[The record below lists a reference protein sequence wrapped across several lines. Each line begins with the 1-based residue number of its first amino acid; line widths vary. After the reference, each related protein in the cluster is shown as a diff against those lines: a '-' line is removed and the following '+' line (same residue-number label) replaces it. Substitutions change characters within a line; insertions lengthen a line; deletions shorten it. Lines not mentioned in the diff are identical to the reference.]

1 MTRVSVYV
9 LCNGEGPFSGWC
21 IIIGSG
27 GEEVFDFGDKLAGT
41 KLRDMERRLR
51 ALTEEAGEAR
61 CEFRVGGVAIVGVVD
76 TILFLAIT
84 VRVVNW
90 YNLEQRG
97 LFARCG
103 RVSRNLLLTGQLYYL
118 YVCFFL

>member
-1 MTRVSVYV
+1 MYV

-61 CEFRVGGVAIVGVVD
+61 CEFRVEVAMVGVVAAENSRLEESVKSPSSGVANSASV
-76 TILFLAIT
+76 INALSLLF
-84 VRVVNW
+84 
-90 YNLEQRG
+90 
-97 LFARCG
+97 
-103 RVSRNLLLTGQLYYL
+103 TGTM
-118 YVCFFL
+118 V

>member
-61 CEFRVGGVAIVGVVD
+61 CEFRVEVAIVGVVAAENSRLEESVKSPSSGVANSASV
-76 TILFLAIT
+76 INALSLLF
-84 VRVVNW
+84 
-90 YNLEQRG
+90 
-97 LFARCG
+97 
-103 RVSRNLLLTGQLYYL
+103 TGTM
-118 YVCFFL
+118 V